1 MVDLPLLVV
10 VVVVG
15 VVVVVETMV
24 DGHSMTQASFLLP
37 LPSVAPLRNI
47 LREMIAALVCLPQQ

>member
-10 VVVVG
+10 VVVG
-15 VVVVVETMV
+15 VVVGTMV